1 MRRAARA
8 DQHAAHE
15 QLHEVLREPAERGD
29 AADESDAPGEHV
41 LARVQVHQA
50 RQGDPD
56 QHVEDNVGGPQEEAK
71 LLVRQV
77 KIALDVLGHHAE
89 DLRVQKIQ
97 RRSENDH
104 GEAVIGH
111 TAGRPPL
118 RLRSGLRPLTDRPGY
133 LRDHWLPL
141 VRTALGKRR
150 TVCVGYNMTCGGLS
164 SALWAAHRR
173 RRQRGKRAMQNLPG
187 KTAFVTG
194 GASGIGLGIAKALLG
209 AGMNV
214 VIADIREDHLT
225 AATAELGA
233 AERVLALKLDVT
245 DRAAYARAADA
256 AEARFRKIH
265 VLCNN
270 AGVGV
275 VGPTELA
282 TFADW
287 DWVLGVN
294 LGGTVN
300 GIVILLPRIMRHG
313 EGGHIVNTASM
324 SGLVPHP
331 GATLYGTSKGAVVA
345 MIECMRG
352 ELEPHGIMCSAF
364 SPGAVQSNI
373 AKAGKT
379 RPASLADT
387 GYTETDKRRQQAGN
401 FFHLFRTKEEVG
413 QRVLR
418 GILNDEL
425 YIMTHSEFR
434 QGVEDRA
441 QAMCAAVP
449 DLPEN
454 EEYKRTFSFLFVN
467 PIHAAETARQR
478 SRKYKT

>member
-1 MRRAARA
+1 
-8 DQHAAHE
+8 
-15 QLHEVLREPAERGD
+15 
-29 AADESDAPGEHV
+29 
-41 LARVQVHQA
+41 
-50 RQGDPD
+50 
-56 QHVEDNVGGPQEEAK
+56 
-71 LLVRQV
+71 
-77 KIALDVLGHHAE
+77 
-89 DLRVQKIQ
+89 
-97 RRSENDH
+97 
-104 GEAVIGH
+104 
-111 TAGRPPL
+111 
-118 RLRSGLRPLTDRPGY
+118 
-133 LRDHWLPL
+133 
-141 VRTALGKRR
+141 
-150 TVCVGYNMTCGGLS
+150 
-164 SALWAAHRR
+164 
-173 RRQRGKRAMQNLPG
+173 MQNLPG

-256 AEARFRKIH
+256 AEARFRTIH

-300 GIVILLPRIMRHG
+300 GIVILLPRILRHG

-331 GATLYGTSKGAVVA
+331 GATLYGTSKGAVVH

-352 ELEPHGIMCSAF
+352 ELEPHGIICSAF
-364 SPGAVQSNI
+364 CPGAVQSNI
-373 AKAGKT
+373 AEAGKT
-379 RPASLADT
+379 RPAALADT
-387 GYTETDKRRQQAGN
+387 GYAETDKRRQQGGN
-401 FFHLFRTKEEVG
+401 FFHLYRTKEEVG

-441 QAMCAAVP
+441 RALCAAVP

-454 EEYKRTFSFLFVN
+454 EEYKRTFSFLFRN
-467 PIHAAETARQR
+467 PIHAAETARQ
-478 SRKYKT
+478 KKGTT